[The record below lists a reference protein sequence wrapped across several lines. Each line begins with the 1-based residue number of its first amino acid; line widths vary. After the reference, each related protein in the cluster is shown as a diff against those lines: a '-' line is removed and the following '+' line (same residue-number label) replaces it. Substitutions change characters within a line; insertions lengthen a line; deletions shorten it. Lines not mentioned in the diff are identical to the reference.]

1 MKVLGRM
8 IVQFGKDYVRKS
20 DLSLRVKGKLQERR
34 PSRRDKSRRN
44 YSKAAYKR
52 RERRSASGQPF
63 MFLPTAS
70 AHVSAF
76 TCADLIA
83 TRRPLVTTVYHSCPR
98 PSATIAVVPQV
109 VMTM

>member
-1 MKVLGRM
+1 MCENRTFLCESRASSKKEDHPDETKVA
-8 IVQFGKDYVRKS
+8 
-20 DLSLRVKGKLQERR
+20 ET
-34 PSRRDKSRRN
+34 
-44 YSKAAYKR
+44 KAAYKR